1 VCALTRREQLLLL
14 TLTTNSTV
22 LPPPPP
28 TLITPTTPTP
38 TTRLHSPSFVSWQ
51 WSWKDVRTHFLLH
64 CSDTLISRT
73 FTIKSLQTARYTVES
88 KLIRVSDGERDIDKA
103 GCELMLKLIKEE
115 SNQRQ
120 LLGVGMG
127 SGGSKRQP
135 GGATVGDAK

>member
-1 VCALTRREQLLLL
+1 M
-14 TLTTNSTV
+14 
-22 LPPPPP
+22 
-28 TLITPTTPTP
+28 
-38 TTRLHSPSFVSWQ
+38 
-51 WSWKDVRTHFLLH
+51 RTHFLLH